1 MPSSENKRVRN
12 VIFDMGNVLMTFD
25 GPYFASL
32 FTETP
37 EDAALL
43 DGALF
48 GTTMWSL
55 LDSGTIDRETMR
67 RYALNHLPERLR
79 PNLNECFDHWPEHSE
94 PIAATNELGIRLKRE
109 GYGIYVL
116 SNANTRIMDQLGH
129 APVTPYLDGCVVSAK
144 ERIMKPDP
152 AIFRLLCLRYRLDPA
167 ECLFV
172 DDNADNCAGARLA
185 GMHAFHFTGD
195 VEALEAAIRQSR

>member
-1 MPSSENKRVRN
+1 MASGKPIRN

-25 GPYFASL
+25 GPRFAGL
-32 FTETP
+32 FTDTP
-37 EDAALL
+37 EDADLL

-48 GTTMWSL
+48 GTTTWSL
-55 LDSGTIDRETMR
+55 LDSGTISHETMR
-67 RYALNHLPERLR
+67 RYALAHLPERLH

-116 SNANTRIMDQLGH
+116 SNANARIMDQLGH

-172 DDNADNCAGARLA
+172 DDNADNCEGARVA
-185 GMHAFHFTGD
+185 GLRAFHYQD
-195 VEALEAAIRQSR
+195 NVAELEASIRLLG

>member
-1 MPSSENKRVRN
+1 MASGKPIRN

-25 GPYFASL
+25 GPRFAGL
-32 FTETP
+32 FTDTP
-37 EDAALL
+37 EDANLL

-48 GTTMWSL
+48 GTTTWSL
-55 LDSGTIDRETMR
+55 LDSGTISHETMR
-67 RYALNHLPERLR
+67 RYALAHLPERLH

-116 SNANTRIMDQLGH
+116 SNANARIMDQLGH

-172 DDNADNCAGARLA
+172 DDNADNCEGARVA
-185 GMHAFHFTGD
+185 GLRAFHYQD
-195 VEALEAAIRQSR
+195 NVAELEASIRLLS

>member
-1 MPSSENKRVRN
+1 MASGKPIRN

-25 GPYFASL
+25 GPRFAGL
-32 FTETP
+32 FTDTP
-37 EDAALL
+37 EDADLL

-55 LDSGTIDRETMR
+55 LDSGTISHETMR
-67 RYALNHLPERLR
+67 RYALAHLPERLH

-116 SNANTRIMDQLGH
+116 SNANARIMDQLGH

-172 DDNADNCAGARLA
+172 DDNADNCEGARVA
-185 GMHAFHFTGD
+185 GLHAFHYQD
-195 VEALEAAIRQSR
+195 NVAELEASIRLLS

>member
-1 MPSSENKRVRN
+1 MASGKPIRN

-25 GPYFASL
+25 GPRFAGL
-32 FTETP
+32 FTDTP
-37 EDAALL
+37 EDADLL

-55 LDSGTIDRETMR
+55 LDSGTISHETMR
-67 RYALNHLPERLR
+67 RYALAHLPERLH

-116 SNANTRIMDQLGH
+116 SNANARIMDQLGH

-172 DDNADNCAGARLA
+172 DDNADNCEGARVA
-185 GMHAFHFTGD
+185 GLRAFHYQD
-195 VEALEAAIRQSR
+195 NVAELEASILLLG

>member
-1 MPSSENKRVRN
+1 MASGKPIRN

-25 GPYFASL
+25 GPRFAGL
-32 FTETP
+32 FTDTP
-37 EDAALL
+37 EDAELL

-55 LDSGTIDRETMR
+55 LDSGTISHETMQ
-67 RYALNHLPERLR
+67 RYALAHLPERLH

-116 SNANTRIMDQLGH
+116 SNANARIMDQLGH

-172 DDNADNCAGARLA
+172 DDNADNCEGARVA
-185 GMHAFHFTGD
+185 GLRAFHYQD
-195 VEALEAAIRQSR
+195 NVAELEASIRLLS

>member
-1 MPSSENKRVRN
+1 MASGKPIRN

-25 GPYFASL
+25 GPRFAGL
-32 FTETP
+32 FTDTP
-37 EDAALL
+37 EDADLL

-55 LDSGTIDRETMR
+55 LDSGTISHETMR
-67 RYALNHLPERLR
+67 RYALAHLPERLH

-94 PIAATNELGIRLKRE
+94 PIASTNELGIRLKRE

-116 SNANTRIMDQLGH
+116 SNANARIMDQLGH

-172 DDNADNCAGARLA
+172 DDNADNCEGARVA
-185 GMHAFHFTGD
+185 GLRAFHYQD
-195 VEALEAAIRQSR
+195 NVAELEASIRLLG

>member
-1 MPSSENKRVRN
+1 MASGKPIRN

-25 GPYFASL
+25 GPRFAGL
-32 FTETP
+32 FTDTP
-37 EDAALL
+37 EDADLL

-55 LDSGTIDRETMR
+55 LDSGTISHETMR
-67 RYALNHLPERLR
+67 RHALAHLPERLH
-79 PNLNECFDHWPEHSE
+79 PNLNECFDHWPDHSE

-116 SNANTRIMDQLGH
+116 SNANARIMDQLGH

-172 DDNADNCAGARLA
+172 DDNADNCEGARVA
-185 GMHAFHFTGD
+185 GLRAFHYQD
-195 VEALEAAIRQSR
+195 NVAELEASIRLLG

>member
-1 MPSSENKRVRN
+1 MASGKPIRN

-25 GPYFASL
+25 GPRFAGL
-32 FTETP
+32 FTDTP
-37 EDAALL
+37 EDADLL

-55 LDSGTIDRETMR
+55 LDSGTISHETMR
-67 RYALNHLPERLR
+67 RYALAHLPERLHL
-79 PNLNECFDHWPEHSE
+79 NLNECFDHWPEHSE

-116 SNANTRIMDQLGH
+116 SNANARIMDQLGH

-172 DDNADNCAGARLA
+172 DDNADNCEGARVA
-185 GMHAFHFTGD
+185 GLRAFHYQD
-195 VEALEAAIRQSR
+195 NVAELEASIRLLS

>member
-1 MPSSENKRVRN
+1 MASGRPIRN
-12 VIFDMGNVLMTFD
+12 IIFDMGNVLMTFD
-25 GPYFASL
+25 GPRFAGL
-32 FTETP
+32 FTDTP
-37 EDAALL
+37 EDAELL

-55 LDSGTIDRETMR
+55 LDSGTISHETMR
-67 RYALNHLPERLR
+67 RYALAHLPERLH
-79 PNLNECFDHWPEHSE
+79 PNLNECFDHWPDHSE

-116 SNANTRIMDQLGH
+116 SNANARIMDQLGH

-172 DDNADNCAGARLA
+172 DDNADNCEGARVA
-185 GMHAFHFTGD
+185 GMHAHHFTGD
-195 VEALEAAIRQSR
+195 VAAIEERVRQLS

>member
-1 MPSSENKRVRN
+1 MASGRPIRN

-25 GPYFASL
+25 GPRFAGL
-32 FTETP
+32 FTDTP
-37 EDAALL
+37 EDADLL

-55 LDSGTIDRETMR
+55 LDSGTISHETMR
-67 RYALNHLPERLR
+67 RYALAHLPERLH

-116 SNANTRIMDQLGH
+116 SNANARIMDQLGH

-172 DDNADNCAGARLA
+172 DDNADNCEGARVA
-185 GMHAFHFTGD
+185 GLRAFHYQD
-195 VEALEAAIRQSR
+195 NVAELEASIRLLS

>member
-1 MPSSENKRVRN
+1 MASGKPIRN

-25 GPYFASL
+25 GPRFAGL
-32 FTETP
+32 FTDTP
-37 EDAALL
+37 EDADLL

-55 LDSGTIDRETMR
+55 LDSGTISHETMR
-67 RYALNHLPERLR
+67 RYALAHLPERLH

-116 SNANTRIMDQLGH
+116 SNANARIMDQLGH

-172 DDNADNCAGARLA
+172 DDNADNCEGARVA
-185 GMHAFHFTGD
+185 GLRAFHYQD
-195 VEALEAAIRQSR
+195 NVAELEASIRLLS

>member
-1 MPSSENKRVRN
+1 MASGKPIRN

-25 GPYFASL
+25 GPRFAGL
-32 FTETP
+32 FTDTP
-37 EDAALL
+37 EDADLL

-48 GTTMWSL
+48 GTTTWSL
-55 LDSGTIDRETMR
+55 LDSGTISHETMR
-67 RYALNHLPERLR
+67 RYALAHLPERLH

-116 SNANTRIMDQLGH
+116 SNANARIMDQLGH

-167 ECLFV
+167 ECLLV
-172 DDNADNCAGARLA
+172 DDNADNCEGARVA
-185 GMHAFHFTGD
+185 GLRAFHYQD
-195 VEALEAAIRQSR
+195 NVAELEASIRLLS

>member
-1 MPSSENKRVRN
+1 MASGKPIRN

-25 GPYFASL
+25 GPRFAGL
-32 FTETP
+32 FTDTP
-37 EDAALL
+37 EDADLL

-48 GTTMWSL
+48 GTTTWSL
-55 LDSGTIDRETMR
+55 FDSGTISHETMR
-67 RYALNHLPERLR
+67 RYALAHLPERLH

-116 SNANTRIMDQLGH
+116 SNANARIMDQLGH

-172 DDNADNCAGARLA
+172 DDNADNCEGARVA
-185 GMHAFHFTGD
+185 GLRAFHFQD
-195 VEALEAAIRQSR
+195 NVAELEASIRLLS

>member
-1 MPSSENKRVRN
+1 MASGKPIRN

-25 GPYFASL
+25 GPRFAGL
-32 FTETP
+32 FTDTL
-37 EDAALL
+37 EDADLL

-55 LDSGTIDRETMR
+55 LDSGTISHETMR
-67 RYALNHLPERLR
+67 RYALAHLPERLHL
-79 PNLNECFDHWPEHSE
+79 NLNECFDHWPEHSE

-116 SNANTRIMDQLGH
+116 SNANARIMDQLGH

-172 DDNADNCAGARLA
+172 DDNADNCEGARVA
-185 GMHAFHFTGD
+185 GLRAFHYQD
-195 VEALEAAIRQSR
+195 NVAELEASIRLLG

>member
-1 MPSSENKRVRN
+1 MASSRPIRN

-25 GPYFASL
+25 GLRFAGL
-32 FTETP
+32 FTDTP
-37 EDAALL
+37 EDAELL

-55 LDSGTIDRETMR
+55 LDSGTISHETMR
-67 RYALNHLPERLR
+67 RYALAHLPERLH

-116 SNANTRIMDQLGH
+116 SNANARIMDQLGH

-172 DDNADNCAGARLA
+172 DDNADNCEGARVA
-185 GMHAFHFTGD
+185 GLRAFHYQD
-195 VEALEAAIRQSR
+195 NVAELEASIRLLS

>member
-1 MPSSENKRVRN
+1 MASGKPIRN

-25 GPYFASL
+25 GPRFAGL
-32 FTETP
+32 FTDTP
-37 EDAALL
+37 EDADLL

-55 LDSGTIDRETMR
+55 LDSGTISHETMR
-67 RYALNHLPERLR
+67 RYALAHLPERLHL
-79 PNLNECFDHWPEHSE
+79 NLNECFDHWPEHSE

-116 SNANTRIMDQLGH
+116 SNANARIMDQLGH

-172 DDNADNCAGARLA
+172 DDNADNCEGARVA
-185 GMHAFHFTGD
+185 GLRAFHYQD
-195 VEALEAAIRQSR
+195 NVAELEASIRLLG

>member
-1 MPSSENKRVRN
+1 MASGKPIRN

-25 GPYFASL
+25 GPRFAGL
-32 FTETP
+32 FTDTP
-37 EDAALL
+37 EDADLL

-55 LDSGTIDRETMR
+55 LDSGTISHETMR
-67 RYALNHLPERLR
+67 RYALAHLPERLH

-94 PIAATNELGIRLKRE
+94 PIAATNELGIHLKRE

-116 SNANTRIMDQLGH
+116 SNANARIMDQLGH

-172 DDNADNCAGARLA
+172 DDNADNCEGARVA
-185 GMHAFHFTGD
+185 GLRAFHYQD
-195 VEALEAAIRQSR
+195 NVAELEASIRLLS

>member
-1 MPSSENKRVRN
+1 MASGKPIRN

-25 GPYFASL
+25 GPRFAGL
-32 FTETP
+32 FTDTP
-37 EDAALL
+37 EDADLL

-48 GTTMWSL
+48 GTTTWSL
-55 LDSGTIDRETMR
+55 LDSGTISHETMR
-67 RYALNHLPERLR
+67 RYALAHLPERLH

-116 SNANTRIMDQLGH
+116 SNANARIMDQLGH

-172 DDNADNCAGARLA
+172 DDNADNCEGARVA
-185 GMHAFHFTGD
+185 GLRAFHYQD
-195 VEALEAAIRQSR
+195 NVAELEASIRLLS

>member
-1 MPSSENKRVRN
+1 MASGKPIRN

-25 GPYFASL
+25 GPRFAGL
-32 FTETP
+32 FTDTP
-37 EDAALL
+37 EDADLL

-55 LDSGTIDRETMR
+55 LDSGTISHETMR
-67 RYALNHLPERLR
+67 RYALAHLPERLH

-116 SNANTRIMDQLGH
+116 SNANARIMDQLGH

-172 DDNADNCAGARLA
+172 DDNADNCEGARVA
-185 GMHAFHFTGD
+185 GLRAFHYQD
-195 VEALEAAIRQSR
+195 NVAELEASIRLLG

>member
-1 MPSSENKRVRN
+1 MASGRPIRN

-25 GPYFASL
+25 GPRFAGL
-32 FTETP
+32 FTDTP
-37 EDAALL
+37 EDAELL

-55 LDSGTIDRETMR
+55 LDSGTISHETMR
-67 RYALNHLPERLR
+67 RYALAHLPERLH

-94 PIAATNELGIRLKRE
+94 PIATTNELGIRLKRE

-116 SNANTRIMDQLGH
+116 SNANARIMDQLGH

-172 DDNADNCAGARLA
+172 DDNADNCEGARVA
-185 GMHAFHFTGD
+185 GLRAFHYQD
-195 VEALEAAIRQSR
+195 NVAELEASIRLLG

>member
-1 MPSSENKRVRN
+1 MASGKLIRN

-25 GPYFASL
+25 GPRFAGL
-32 FTETP
+32 FTDTP
-37 EDAALL
+37 EDADLL

-55 LDSGTIDRETMR
+55 LDSGTISHETMR
-67 RYALNHLPERLR
+67 RYALAHLPERLH

-116 SNANTRIMDQLGH
+116 SNANARIMDQLGH

-172 DDNADNCAGARLA
+172 DDNADNCEGARVA
-185 GMHAFHFTGD
+185 GLHAFHYQD
-195 VEALEAAIRQSR
+195 NVAELEASIRLLS

>member
-1 MPSSENKRVRN
+1 MASGKPIRN

-25 GPYFASL
+25 GPRFAGL
-32 FTETP
+32 FTDTP
-37 EDAALL
+37 EDADLL

-55 LDSGTIDRETMR
+55 LDSGTISHETMR
-67 RYALNHLPERLR
+67 RYALAHLPERLH

-109 GYGIYVL
+109 GYGMYVL
-116 SNANTRIMDQLGH
+116 SNANARIMDQLGH

-172 DDNADNCAGARLA
+172 DDNADNCEGARVA
-185 GMHAFHFTGD
+185 GLRAFHYQD
-195 VEALEAAIRQSR
+195 NVAELEASIRLLS

>member
-1 MPSSENKRVRN
+1 MTSGAPIRN
-12 VIFDMGNVLMTFD
+12 IIFDMGNVLMTFD
-25 GPYFASL
+25 GPRFAGL
-32 FTETP
+32 FTDTP
-37 EDAALL
+37 EDAELL

-55 LDSGTIDRETMR
+55 LDSGTISHETMR
-67 RYALNHLPERLR
+67 RYALAHLPERLH

-116 SNANTRIMDQLGH
+116 SNANARIMDQLGH

-172 DDNADNCAGARLA
+172 DDNADNCKGARVA
-185 GMHAFHFTGD
+185 GLHAFHYQD
-195 VEALEAAIRQSR
+195 NVAELEASIRLLS

>member
-1 MPSSENKRVRN
+1 MASGKPIRN

-25 GPYFASL
+25 GPRFAGL
-32 FTETP
+32 FTDTP
-37 EDAALL
+37 EDADLL

-55 LDSGTIDRETMR
+55 LDSGTISHETMR
-67 RYALNHLPERLR
+67 RYALAHLPERLH

-116 SNANTRIMDQLGH
+116 SNANARIMDQLGH

-172 DDNADNCAGARLA
+172 DDNADNCEGARGA
-185 GMHAFHFTGD
+185 GLRAFHYQD
-195 VEALEAAIRQSR
+195 NVAELEASIRLLS